1 MIEPAHNFLLSGLVD
16 IFSRSS
22 NENVSRRSS
31 ETKESGRGVRVWLS
45 ERECVCACVE

>member
-22 NENVSRRSS
+22 NEKVSRRSS
-31 ETKESGRGVRVWLS
+31 ETKESGRALS
-45 ERECVCACVE
+45 KDGRACERESVC

>member
-1 MIEPAHNFLLSGLVD
+1 MIEPAHNFLLSGLAD

-31 ETKESGRGVRVWLS
+31 ETKESGRGVRVGVR
-45 ERECVCACVE
+45 ERECVCVRVE